1 MHTHH
6 TNIKTL
12 VSFRPSTAP
21 VATESVAILRSES
34 VFRAIGRRVSLC
46 HVRSGVSY
54 ERTFKYLCVIFPH
67 METKST
73 ARNVV
78 KSAETLFRLIDHLRA
93 NDEMGVTELATE
105 MEMSKSAVHKHLQT
119 LSACDY
125 VINEN
130 GRYQLGF
137 KFLTLGGQ
145 IRDQDPICQCARP
158 VVEDLADRTNQ
169 NTAFV
174 IREGCHG
181 IFAYVSNDRYGL
193 RETVPLG
200 NRYPLHQNASGKAIL
215 STLSDEEVERIVD
228 EIELPGQT
236 PNTITER
243 AALFDELDTIRER
256 GYATSEAE
264 RIEGVQSI
272 AAAVEAPKS
281 DRVGA
286 LSLAGPNNEQLR
298 RKIDEEYAETV
309 VEMANELELQLMYQ
323 H

>member
-1 MHTHH
+1 MLT
-6 TNIKTL
+6 TME
-12 VSFRPSTAP
+12 
-21 VATESVAILRSES
+21 TESN
-34 VFRAIGRRVSLC
+34 
-46 HVRSGVSY
+46 
-54 ERTFKYLCVIFPH
+54 
-67 METKST
+67 

-78 KSAETLFRLIDHLRA
+78 KSAETLFRIVERLREH
-93 NDEMGVTELATE
+93 DEMGVTELASK
-105 MEMSKSAVHKHLQT
+105 MDMSKSAVHKHLQT

-125 VINEN
+125 VINED

-145 IRDQDPICQCARP
+145 IRDQDPICQRARP
-158 VVEDLADRTNQ
+158 IVEELAEQTNQ

-174 IREGCHG
+174 IREGAYG
-181 IFAYVSNDRYGL
+181 IFAYLSNDRYGL

-215 STLSDEEVERIVD
+215 STLPDETVERVVG
-228 EIELPGQT
+228 ETELPGET
-236 PNTITER
+236 ANTITDR

-256 GYATSEAE
+256 GYATSKAE
-264 RIEGVQSI
+264 RIDGVQSV
-272 AAAVEAPKS
+272 AAAVEAPET

-286 LSLAGPNNEQLR
+286 LSLAGPNNDQLR

-323 H
+323 R